1 MNGDGSVEADHKDV
15 TEMLRSWG
23 EGDSRA
29 AERLTEFVY
38 AQVRAMARRN
48 LRQASGRISLQP
60 TELAHELFVKLL
72 DAGIAWRDRRHF
84 YGVVSAALRNL
95 LIDTARARASEK
107 RGGDALHVTL
117 SAAEDVA
124 EEIRDPTALDDAL
137 RELRALDE
145 RKHEIIELHYL
156 LGFKREEI
164 AEIVGVS
171 VPTVDR
177 DLRFAKTWLHDRLRT

>member
-1 MNGDGSVEADHKDV
+1 MNGDGSAEADRRDM
-15 TEMLRSWG
+15 TAMLRAWG
-23 EGDSRA
+23 EGEPGA

-48 LRQASGRISLQP
+48 LRQASGRVSLQP
-60 TELAHELFVKLL
+60 TELAHEMFVRLL
-72 DAGIAWRDRRHF
+72 DAEIAWRDRRHF

-95 LIDTARARASEK
+95 LVDTARARASGK
-107 RGGDALHVTL
+107 RGGDMLHVTL

-124 EEIRDPTALDDAL
+124 EEIRDPLALDEAL

-164 AEIVGVS
+164 AGIVGIS

-177 DLRFAKTWLHDRLRT
+177 DLRFAKTWLQDRLRA